1 MKLVIILLIL
11 AAVLQVFAIGRG
23 VYRLHQH
30 HTSDEPRQGEAIESL
45 TSVNNHER

>member
-30 HTSDEPRQGEAIESL
+30 HTSDEQRQGVTTANL
-45 TSVNNHER
+45 